1 MLIKTGSSTS
11 PVPSAL
17 LNNLVLHPV
26 HFSSLGKEFISWH
39 SNSTTVF
46 LIAWPQE
53 CNKVC
58 LGAGKRFIGDK
69 R

>member
-17 LNNLVLHPV
+17 LNNLAPHPV
-26 HFSSLGKEFISWH
+26 HFSSLGKEFVSWH

-46 LIAWPQE
+46 LTAWPQE
-53 CNKVC
+53 HSEVY

-69 R
+69 H